1 MAVVGSGLLP
11 PRSYMGVCGVVVSVA
26 ELLPVLGSSVALVA
40 PAVLLTRL
48 WSGVLAKSGRASG
61 RERVALAAG
70 GETEQKKVWPMPQAV
85 GGSPA
90 AKVSTTKVKAEGRTS
105 VRSTL
110 WASWGPW
117 LVTATW

>member
-1 MAVVGSGLLP
+1 MAVAG
-11 PRSYMGVCGVVVSVA
+11 
-26 ELLPVLGSSVALVA
+26 PVLLTSMSSLGVTAVVLTVFPYTTLFRSSVALVA

-48 WSGVLAKSGRASG
+48 WSGVLASRWTRS
-61 RERVALAAG
+61 VVHTAAPAARS
-70 GETEQKKVWPMPQAV
+70 ETEWMMLWPMQQAV

-90 AKVSTTKVKAEGRTS
+90 SKVSSTKVKAEGRTS

-117 LVTATW
+117 LGTATW